1 VSQLQDIEDALAEV
15 IADSVDSYEWHP
27 RDAARAIM
35 AQLQDIGLAIA
46 DNVSISTQE
55 EV

>member
-1 VSQLQDIEDALAEV
+1 MSQLQDIEDALAEV
-15 IADSVDSYEWHP
+15 IADSLDMDWSPY
-27 RDAARAIM
+27 DAARNIM
-35 AQLQDIGLAIA
+35 RQLSDIGLAIA